1 MAEGEDKDD
10 KTEDP
15 TQRKLEQAL
24 EKGDVPKSQEV
35 GNWFILAALTLAATF
50 AAAPAARD
58 LANRLALVLGNAHQ
72 IAIDPAGLSAF
83 AWTAVG
89 LLLLALS
96 APFLLGMVAGFFGN
110 AIQHRFVWS
119 LEPLK
124 PKLERISPMS
134 GLKRMFGK
142 EALVNFLKG
151 LVKIGAVATVIAAVL
166 WPYADRFEGLAG
178 EPLSNALPMALA
190 MALKMLGAVL
200 AIMFVVAA
208 ADYLY
213 QRWRYIER
221 HRMSRH
227 ELKQEFKE
235 TEGNPEI
242 KAKVRQLRQQQA
254 RRRMMAAVPKAS
266 VVLMNPTHYA
276 VALSYE
282 AGMAA
287 PVCVAKGVDELALRI
302 RDVAREHGVPV
313 VENPPLA
320 RALHASVAL
329 DAEIPVEHYKAVAEV
344 IGYVM
349 RLRRRRA

>member
-10 KTEDP
+10 KAEDP

-24 EKGDVPKSQEV
+24 EKGDVAKSQEV
-35 GNWFILAALTLAATF
+35 THWFILAALTLAAAF
-50 AAAPAARD
+50 AAAPASRD
-58 LANRLALVLGNAHQ
+58 LASRMSYILANAHQ
-72 IAIDPAGLSAF
+72 IAIDRAGLSAF
-83 AWTAVG
+83 AWAVVG
-89 LLLLALS
+89 MLLLALA
-96 APFLLGMVAGFFGN
+96 APFILGIVAGFFGN

-119 LEPLK
+119 LDPLT
-124 PKLERISPMS
+124 PKIERISPMS

-151 LVKIGAVATVIAAVL
+151 LVKISAVAVIIVAVL
-166 WPYADRFEGLAG
+166 WPYADRFEGVAG
-178 EPLSNALPMALA
+178 EPIQNVLPMALA

-200 AIMFVVAA
+200 AIMFVVAV
-208 ADYLY
+208 ADFFY
-213 QRWRYIER
+213 QRFRYIER

-242 KAKVRQLRQQQA
+242 KAKVRQLRQEQA
-254 RRRMMAAVPKAS
+254 RKRMMAAVPKAS
-266 VVLMNPTHYA
+266 VILMNPTHYA

-302 RDVAREHGVPV
+302 RDVAKQHDVPV

-320 RALHASVAL
+320 RALHASVNI
-329 DAEIPVEHYKAVAEV
+329 DDEIPVEHYKAVAEV

-349 RLRRRRA
+349 RLRKRRA